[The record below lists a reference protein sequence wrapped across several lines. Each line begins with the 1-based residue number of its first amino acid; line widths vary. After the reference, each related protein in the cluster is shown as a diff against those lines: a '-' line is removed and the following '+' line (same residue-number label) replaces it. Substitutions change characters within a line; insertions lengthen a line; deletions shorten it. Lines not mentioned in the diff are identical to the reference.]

1 MASSVI
7 RFVTSLAI
15 LGFAPSAFAQ
25 LGPWKDG
32 ELLIRTV
39 TPATQTQVLY
49 RLDPATGHG
58 DLLASGFNHTGWSG
72 SVAYDPA
79 RSQLLMSTSFP
90 PDGTF
95 YTRLWALNSNG
106 TRVSIPGFDN
116 VVLRAL
122 CPVGDGRVYFQ
133 RHANSWSVDAIEYLD
148 ANNVIHPLLDA
159 SGTAPLQYRA
169 EHLVYHA
176 PTNSLIGTNSEWWSP
191 QDCQPFTSTVFRI
204 PLTPDGSQ
212 VAGPI
217 VCAPCG
223 GFGSVVMNIDQM
235 PGGSLL
241 LTVPYAT
248 HNLVTVDPFTL
259 AVTPWANAAVADTDG
274 AYFAPQTGTVLMLD
288 DWTNTMRSI
297 AYGSITAGTEFTTD
311 FVVSA
316 GSSGSSPS
324 ESMYEID
331 LHGPQ
336 CFGFAGVYGDGLA
349 GTGGIKPSL
358 TATGCPNVGDVFT
371 IGVGQVVGG
380 ASGLLFVGL
389 NPASLPL
396 AGGTLLTFPIVLSLP
411 LTMGGTA
418 GEAGAGSI
426 AFPVLLSDPALVGFT
441 FRLQGAFADPAAIQG
456 ASLTNGLQITMG

>member
-1 MASSVI
+1 MSV
-7 RFVTSLAI
+7 RFVASVVVFTLAS
-15 LGFAPSAFAQ
+15 SAFAQ

-39 TPATQTQVLY
+39 EPGTQTQVLY

-58 DLLASGFNHTGWSG
+58 DVLASGFNHTGWAG

-79 RSQLLMSTSFP
+79 RSQVLMSTSFP

-95 YTRLWALNSNG
+95 FTRLWALNSNG
-106 TRVSIPGFDN
+106 TRVSIPGFEN
-116 VVLRAL
+116 VPLRAL
-122 CPVGDGRVYFQ
+122 CPIGDGRVYFQ
-133 RHANSWSVDAIEYLD
+133 RNANSWSVDAIEYLD
-148 ANNVIHPLLDA
+148 ANNVVHPLLDA
-159 SGTAPLQYRA
+159 TGASPLMYRA

-241 LTVPYAT
+241 LTTPYAS
-248 HNLVTVDPFTL
+248 HNLVTVAPFTL
-259 AVTPWANAAVADTDG
+259 AVTPWANAAVSDIDG

-297 AYGSITAGTEFTTD
+297 PFGSITEGAEFVTD
-311 FVVSA
+311 FVVSS

-331 LHGPQ
+331 LNGPQ
-336 CFGFAGVYGDGLA
+336 CLGFAGVYGDGLA

-396 AGGTLLTFPIVLSLP
+396 AGGTLLTFPIVLSVP

-418 GEAGAGSI
+418 GAAGAGSV

>member
-1 MASSVI
+1 MSV
-7 RFVTSLAI
+7 RFVAPFVLLT
-15 LGFAPSAFAQ
+15 FASSAFAQ

-39 TPATQTQVLY
+39 VPFTQTQVLY
-49 RLDPATGHG
+49 RMDPATGHG
-58 DLLASGFNHTGWSG
+58 DVLASGFNHTGWSG
-72 SVAYDPA
+72 SIAYDPA
-79 RSQLLMSTSFP
+79 RSQVLMSTAFP

-95 YTRLWALNSNG
+95 FTRLWALNSNG
-106 TRVSIPGFDN
+106 TRVSIPGFEN
-116 VVLRAL
+116 VPLRAL

-133 RHANSWSVDAIEYLD
+133 RNSGSWSVDAIEYLD
-148 ANNVIHPLLDA
+148 ANDVVHPLLDA
-159 SGTAPLQYRA
+159 TGTSALMYRA

-241 LTVPYAT
+241 LTTPYAS

-259 AVTPWANAAVADTDG
+259 AVTPWANAAVSDIDG
-274 AYFAPQTGTVLMLD
+274 AYYAPQTGTVLMLD

-297 AYGSITAGTEFTTD
+297 SFGSITAGAEFVTD
-311 FVVSA
+311 FVVSS

-331 LHGPQ
+331 LNGPQ

-349 GTGGIKPSL
+349 GGGGIKPSL

-371 IGVGQVVGG
+371 IGIGQVVGG

-389 NPASLPL
+389 NPASIPL
-396 AGGTLLTFPIVLSLP
+396 AGGTLLTSPIVLSLP
-411 LTMGGTA
+411 LTVGGTPGA
-418 GEAGAGSI
+418 HAAGSI
-426 AFPVLLSDPALVGFT
+426 EFPVLLSDPALAGFT
-441 FRLQGAFADPAAIQG
+441 FYLQGAFADTDAIFD